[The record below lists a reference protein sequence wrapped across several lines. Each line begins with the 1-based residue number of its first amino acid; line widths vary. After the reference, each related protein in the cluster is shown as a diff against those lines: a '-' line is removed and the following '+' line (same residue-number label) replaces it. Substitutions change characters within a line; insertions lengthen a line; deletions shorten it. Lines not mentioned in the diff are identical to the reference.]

1 MAGGAEAPTV
11 APPQPGT
18 TTTTEPALPDKER
31 RECHTI
37 DRSDPDRA
45 VCGFDFRN
53 WGTGTGPGESNHSGA
68 HSRAEC
74 IAKGHRHCQSCLAME
89 DLGLTGGRR

>member
-1 MAGGAEAPTV
+1 MSGTTEAPTI

-18 TTTTEPALPDKER
+18 ITENEPALPDKEG

-37 DRSDPDRA
+37 DWSDPDRA

-53 WGTGTGPGESNHSGA
+53 WGTGTGKGETNHAEA
-68 HSRAEC
+68 HSRAAC
-74 IAKGHRHCQSCLAME
+74 IARGHRHCQSCLALE
-89 DLGLTGGRR
+89 DLGLDGRRG